1 LITAKKRKTDD
12 PKSKNYGNIFDKS
25 IKIMSAIV
33 AAALLTMI
41 IIVLS
46 VSIPLDNGFFLKPI
60 NHFDTDS
67 KIVALTF
74 DDGPSKQWT
83 PLLLDLL
90 KKYSVKATFF
100 IVGEKIIMNKELALR
115 IQREGHAVGQH
126 TYYHNRMIFKSQ
138 WFIRND
144 LKKMDELFQSVGLEK
159 TVYFRPPYGSKL
171 LSLPYE
177 LKRSRKIMITWNVES
192 KAQYDRDSIKAD
204 EISSYIIKNTKP
216 GSIILLHD
224 GWSGDPK
231 PFLKTVEKTITG
243 LKKKGYKFVTVEE
256 GLRLYRSG
264 SKNNFRL

>member
-1 LITAKKRKTDD
+1 ML
-12 PKSKNYGNIFDKS
+12 NKS

-33 AAALLTMI
+33 AAALLTLI

-60 NHFDTDS
+60 DHFETNS
-67 KIVALTF
+67 KISALTF
-74 DDGPSKQWT
+74 DDGPSPKWT

-100 IVGEKIIMNKELALR
+100 VVGEKIVMHKELALR
-115 IQREGHAVGQH
+115 IQREGHTIGQH

-138 WFIRND
+138 RFIRND
-144 LKKMDELFQSVGLEK
+144 LKKMDELFHSVGLGE

-171 LSLPYE
+171 LALPYE
-177 LKRSRKIMITWNVES
+177 LKMTKKIMITWNVEP
-192 KAQYDRDSIKAD
+192 KAQYDRDSINAE
-204 EISSYIIKNTKP
+204 EISSYIIENTKP

-231 PFLKTVEKTITG
+231 PFLQTVEKTITG
-243 LKKKGYKFVTVEE
+243 LKKKGYKFVTVEA
-256 GLRLYRSG
+256 GLRLNGAG
-264 SKNNFRL
+264 SKNTKNTSGL